1 MVEIERLEVFA
12 EPMELGETGI
22 AERPVWQQT
31 GEGREEVEV
40 AASAP
45 CVAVEEGRNHHCRRI
60 LADLLTILGSGTC
73 LEFGQ
78 CVAETFK
85 GLRRVAVVGIA
96 HTLER

>member
-22 AERPVWQQT
+22 AERPVWQQA

-45 CVAVEEGRNHHCRRI
+45 RVTVEEGRNHHCRTI
-60 LADLLTILGSGTC
+60 LADLLTILGSSTC

-78 CVAETFK
+78 CVAEAFED
-85 GLRRVAVVGIA
+85 L
-96 HTLER
+96 

>member
-31 GEGREEVEV
+31 SEGREEVEFT
-40 AASAP
+40 ASAP
-45 CVAVEEGRNHHCRRI
+45 CVAVEEGRNQHSRTI
-60 LADLLTILGSGTC
+60 LADLLAILGSSTC

-78 CVAETFK
+78 CIAEAFED
-85 GLRRVAVVGIA
+85 LRWVAVVGVA
-96 HTLER
+96 HTFEC